1 MSKEVVTIGI
11 VKLGCVGTSPLLE
24 FLLDER
30 ADRGDIKVR
39 VSGCGAKMTEDE
51 AADAA
56 KVIAELKPDFAI
68 VVSPNAALPGP
79 KKARDALIEAGI
91 PVIVISDG
99 PAKKA
104 VEELEAKGAGYII
117 VPADSMIGARRE
129 FLDPVE
135 MAAFNSDVIR
145 VLALTGVYNVIYESI
160 DKVIE
165 SIKKG
170 EKPELPRI
178 ILNAEKATEAA
189 GFSNPYA
196 RAKAMAAFE
205 MAASVA
211 KLTTAACFKIK
222 EWERYTMVAAAA
234 HEIMRYAAKLADE
247 AREIEKYGD
256 TVTRRP
262 HSRKGEVLKKRRL
275 IEKPSRG

>member
-1 MSKEVVTIGI
+1 MSEKIVKIGI
-11 VKLGCVGTSPLLE
+11 VKLGCVGASPLLE

-39 VSGCGAKMTEDE
+39 VSGCGAKMTESEAEE
-51 AADAA
+51 AA
-56 KVIAELKPDFAI
+56 KIIAEFKPDFTI
-68 VVSPNAALPGP
+68 VVSPNATLPGP
-79 KKARDALIEAGI
+79 KRAREVLFEAGI

-104 VEELEAKGAGYII
+104 VEELEEKGAGYII
-117 VPADSMIGARRE
+117 IPADAMIGARRE
-129 FLDPVE
+129 FLDPIE

-160 DKVIE
+160 DGVIDA
-165 SIKKG
+165 IKKG

-178 ILNAEKATEAA
+178 ILNSEKAAEAA
-189 GFSNPYA
+189 GFTNPYA
-196 RAKAMAAFE
+196 KAKAIAAFE

-211 KLTTAACFKIK
+211 KLTTTACFKIK
-222 EWERYTMVAAAA
+222 EWERYTLLAAAA
-234 HEIMRYAAKLADE
+234 HEVMRYAAKLADE

-262 HSRKGEVLKKRRL
+262 HSKKGEILRKKKL
-275 IEKPSRG
+275 IEKPQRG